1 MRKFLYWEIDLDHVR
16 WGKSTFYEDMI
27 TQHLDTA
34 DFSKLRRVI
43 RDEARDIK
51 SMWNEYRHNPREARF
66 RRGGLMSCLWV
77 LCMYLYY
84 YDHDTPENV
93 QAVKEYAEMWGI
105 DESVML
111 EMQDIAQAYKL
122 LEPYVRDDYGSGTKC
137 VRPEAAYD
145 KRALD
150 ASVEALIELG

>member
-1 MRKFLYWEIDLDHVR
+1 MRKFLFWEIDTSYAKHAKFFFD
-16 WGKSTFYEDMI
+16 DII
-27 TQHLDTA
+27 TQNLGTA
-34 DFSKLRRVI
+34 DFSKLMRVI
-43 RDEARDIK
+43 RDEARSVKND
-51 SMWNEYRHNPREARF
+51 NREYRKNPVDARF
-66 RRGGLMSCLWV
+66 RRGGFMSCLWV

-84 YDHDTPENV
+84 YDHATPENV
-93 QAVKEYAEMWGI
+93 KEVKEYAELWDI

-122 LEPYVRDDYGSGTKC
+122 LEPYARDDHGSGTKC
-137 VRPEAAYD
+137 VRPEAADD

>member
-1 MRKFLYWEIDLDHVR
+1 
-16 WGKSTFYEDMI
+16 
-27 TQHLDTA
+27 
-34 DFSKLRRVI
+34 
-43 RDEARDIK
+43 
-51 SMWNEYRHNPREARF
+51 
-66 RRGGLMSCLWV
+66 
-77 LCMYLYY
+77 
-84 YDHDTPENV
+84 
-93 QAVKEYAEMWGI
+93 
-105 DESVML
+105 ML

>member
-1 MRKFLYWEIDLDHVR
+1 MRKFLFWEIEP
-16 WGKSTFYEDMI
+16 KSNSGASWICDDIVT
-27 TQHLDTA
+27 THLGTA
-34 DFSKLRRVI
+34 DFSKLMRVI
-43 RDEARDIK
+43 RDKARDIK
-51 SMWNEYRHNPREARF
+51 HTWNEYRHNPSEARF
-66 RRGGLMSCLWV
+66 RRGGLTSCLWV

-93 QAVKEYAEMWGI
+93 KDVKEYAELWGI

-122 LEPYVRDDYGSGTKC
+122 LEPYARDEHDYGTKC
-137 VRPEAAYD
+137 VRPEAADD

-150 ASVEALIELG
+150 TSVEALIELG